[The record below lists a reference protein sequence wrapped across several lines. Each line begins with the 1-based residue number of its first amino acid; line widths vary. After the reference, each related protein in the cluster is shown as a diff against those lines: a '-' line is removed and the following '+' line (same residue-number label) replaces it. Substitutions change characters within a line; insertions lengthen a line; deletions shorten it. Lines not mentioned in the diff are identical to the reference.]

1 MIHHQLTGGGGVH
14 RFDMDERYAYISTEM
29 DGFLGAML
37 VTYDMRD
44 PQRPQEVSRWWLPG
58 QHIAAGE
65 KPTWSGSGTACTTHC
80 ASATRC
86 SPVAGMAASALS
98 MSAI

>member
-1 MIHHQLTGGGGVH
+1 MTGGGGVH

-58 QHIAAGE
+58 QNIAAGE
-65 KPTWSGSGTACTTHC
+65 KADAGPASGTACTTRC

-86 SPVAGMAASALS
+86 SPAAGTAASAS
-98 MSAI
+98 ST